1 MLKKPSNLRNLYFYL
16 SSFAALLF
24 FLFGTVFTIG
34 NLVQLNGTGLNY
46 QTYGSYRATYDK
58 VGNQEILK
66 EDTPE
71 LRAMYEEEKALNAAR
86 EKQRYLEGIGYSLSA
101 SVLGLFFWLFFWKQ
115 TKKEN

>member
-24 FLFGTVFTIG
+24 FLFGTVYTIG

-46 QTYGSYRATYDK
+46 KTYGSYRTTYDK
-58 VGNQEILK
+58 VNNQEILK

-71 LRAMYEEEKALNAAR
+71 LRAMYEEEKTLAAAKDR
-86 EKQRYLEGIGYSLSA
+86 QRYLESIGYSFSA
-101 SVLGLFFWLFFWKQ
+101 SVLGFFFWLFFWKQ